1 MRLAFQK
8 ASGCYLIIIL
18 LLQIAVFIIF
28 VMLFVSHFR
37 CFRLDTDIHL
47 GRVSGLCTV
56 CVMSGV
62 TSEAVLTAARADP
75 AKAALL
81 SPDLVYPS
89 VLELYQQLLEEDKKT
104 E

>member
-1 MRLAFQK
+1 M
-8 ASGCYLIIIL
+8 
-18 LLQIAVFIIF
+18 
-28 VMLFVSHFR
+28 
-37 CFRLDTDIHL
+37 
-47 GRVSGLCTV
+47 